1 MATERKVIVYI
12 AMSLDGFIAK
22 SNGDLD
28 WLLHYNSTGED
39 YGYNEFIKNVD
50 TVIMGR
56 KTYDKIVEMGYEYP
70 HGERQYIIWTH
81 DEHPPKQNITFYS
94 GDLKRLIL
102 DLKSKPGG
110 AIYVDGGTTVSECMK
125 HHLVDEYIISIIPIL
140 LGDGIPLFNAGRP
153 EEQLVLK
160 SSRRF
165 ETGLVQLHY
174 INNNL

>member
-1 MATERKVIVYI
+1 MINERKVIVYI
-12 AMSLDGFIAK
+12 AMSLDGFIAQ
-22 SNGDLD
+22 SDGDLA
-28 WLLHYNSTGED
+28 WLLKFNDSGED
-39 YGYNEFIKNVD
+39 YGYNEFIKTVD

-56 KTYDKIVEMGYEYP
+56 KTYDKMVEMGYEYP

-81 DEHPPKQNITFYS
+81 TESPPKQNVTFYS

-110 AIYVDGGTTVSECMK
+110 NIYVDGGKSVSECMK
-125 HHLVDEYIISIIPIL
+125 HHLVDEYIISVIPIL

-160 SSRRF
+160 SNKSF